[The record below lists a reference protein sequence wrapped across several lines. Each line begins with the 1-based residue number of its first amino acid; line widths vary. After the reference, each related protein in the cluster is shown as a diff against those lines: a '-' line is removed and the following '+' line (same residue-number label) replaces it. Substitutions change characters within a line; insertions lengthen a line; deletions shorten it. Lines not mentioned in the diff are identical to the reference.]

1 MSRNLALWLAIG
13 MTSLFFCGTAHAAI
27 YDLNSDWSSIDNIT
41 GEWAFK
47 QGVVALPFQSDFFGN
62 GTNQPAWAPEQWP
75 LFNHA
80 PFLLKTQTTDY
91 DYQIGDVLVHAPSH
105 TSSASMEPLR
115 IIWTSPIT
123 GTAAVA
129 GNIWWGGWEDQDR
142 GTYWELYHNGTLL
155 DSGAVGTGDAFS
167 RNIPMGIIGGGI
179 LNIGAGDTI
188 SLLFTQTTPTRWSWY
203 TGVNL
208 TIDAQPVPLPGALL
222 LLGSGLIGLAGT
234 RIKRKKQ

>member
-1 MSRNLALWLAIG
+1 MIKKLALLLALGIA
-13 MTSLFFCGTAHAAI
+13 SLGLCSTAHAAI
-27 YDLNSDWSSIDNIT
+27 YDLNSDWSDTSNPN
-41 GEWAFK
+41 GAWAFTWS
-47 QGVVALPFQSDFFGN
+47 GNTLPLQSAFLPGQ
-62 GTNQPAWAPEQWP
+62 TAWALASWP
-75 LFNHA
+75 AMNHA
-80 PFLLKTQTTDY
+80 PFLLKTQTSAY
-91 DYQIGDVLVHAPSH
+91 DYQRGDVLVHAASH
-105 TSSASMEPLR
+105 TDSSSLDPVK

-142 GTYWELYHNGTLL
+142 GTYWELYHNSTLL
-155 DSGAVGTGDAFS
+155 DFGAVGTGDGFS
-167 RNIPMGIIGGGI
+167 RNIPMGINGGGI

-188 SLLFTQTTPTRWSWY
+188 SLLFTQTAPARWSWY

-234 RIKRKKQ
+234 RIKRKKY